1 MSLPVSPTALVL
13 VAICPHPRDLDIA
26 RTLGWYRIPYKTAP
40 KTIAADTLALY
51 TPSKFPPPDANTI
64 SWVADIRGHE
74 LVTRADLFRDD
85 PTHPRAAE
93 LYFKLQLGPLH
104 RLPTPIPAAHWKR
117 LTFLYTTGD
126 RLAAARQIS
135 DLTINGL
142 ERDLLYTALRERGLT
157 ADITTTPTQPTP
169 TDPGLPLD
177 LTILCALGD
186 LQITT
191 TPTTAPNTPSTLY
204 LPPETIR
211 TDPHH
216 AADLV
221 AQAVTRLGGRLGG
234 PRRGSRPAG

>member
-40 KTIAADTLALY
+40 KTIAADVLALY
-51 TPSKFPPPDANTI
+51 TPGKFPPPDANTI
-64 SWVADIRGHE
+64 AWLADIRGHE

-104 RLPTPIPAAHWKR
+104 RLPTPIPAANWKR

-157 ADITTTPTQPTP
+157 AADRTTPTSSTP
-169 TDPGLPLD
+169 ADPGLD
-177 LTILCALGD
+177 FTILCALGD

-191 TPTTAPNTPSTLY
+191 TPTNSTTPTTLY

-221 AQAVTRLGGRLGG
+221 ARAVTRLGGATS
-234 PRRGSRPAG
+234 PQ